1 MKQNRAFFLLLPVL
15 FLISYSCGLKG
26 PRATIAEE
34 KKIITT
40 YPFGDPDP
48 VPILARSRNAAIYP
62 YFRFDGFSNAGR
74 DQEWKVVRLENE
86 YIKVFVLPE
95 AGGKIWGAIEKS
107 TGRDFIY
114 LNDVMKFRDV
124 AMRGPWTSGGIEFN
138 FGLIGHTPATATP
151 VDYVLQ
157 ENNDGSVSCI
167 VGGMDLPSRTQW
179 RVRIRLPKDAAQ
191 FETLS
196 FWYNPTPLHQ
206 SYYHW
211 MNAAV
216 HAREDLQ
223 FYYPGNYYIG
233 HGGDAHPWPVN
244 EKGIDLSLYRNHN
257 FGGHKSLHVL
267 GGAADFSGGYWH
279 DLGFGFGHWSKF
291 DDMPGRKIWSWALSR
306 SGAIWEDLLTD
317 RNGQYVEVQAG
328 RQLSQATLSSGIDT
342 PFTQAAFLPYAADT
356 WKEVWFPVKQI
367 GGLVAANPDGALNVS
382 RNGGKTRI
390 AFNALRPIQSE
401 LSVTAGSVAL
411 LREQLNL
418 APMQVL
424 EREIDIPA
432 AEQDIRIALESQLLW
447 RSAPGPGP
455 AFERPVIAPP
465 EKANSTAE
473 KAYLTGRQHELMREY
488 GRAVDN
494 YSECVKSDPL
504 HIPAMARLAELF
516 YRRTDY
522 GQSLAWARKALEL
535 DTYHPAANFVCGM
548 ILKNSGNLGA
558 AREAL
563 SWAARSPEYRS
574 AAYTLLAEICLRSA
588 NYEEAVAY
596 AGRALDFNRYNISAL
611 SAMAV
616 AHRKLGWQTEAA
628 KAQAEILDRDPLNHL
643 AFAESWF
650 LNPSD
655 RSRDRFTSSIRSELP
670 QETHLELAA
679 YYTGLGLTQEAAQIL
694 RLSPAN
700 PIVDYWLAYFAKDS
714 SPAESK
720 TLLEKA
726 IQASPRLVFPFREE
740 TIPVLE
746 WALAQRRDWKT
757 LYYLALTAWGK
768 GRVEDASRLLNECGN
783 LPDFGPLYLARA
795 ELAKKSKEGP
805 SMDDYIKARDLAPEE
820 WRSWLAIA
828 RRYSELS
835 AFDQAL
841 DMARTGFRKFPEN
854 FMLGMEYA
862 KALIDTKQIQAAL
875 DVLDRLVVL
884 PYENA
889 SEGRILY
896 EKAHLLLAGEG
907 IRNRKY
913 EEALAHIARSREWPE
928 HLGVG
933 KPYDPDERLQAFME
947 SICQSRLGKE
957 TDKAL
962 ANSALEKLKA
972 DLKRSS
978 SWKLELLLTL
988 NR

>member
-1 MKQNRAFFLLLPVL
+1 MKHSRVFFLLLPVF
-15 FLISYSCGLKG
+15 FLISYSCGLRG
-26 PRATIAEE
+26 PKATITEE
-34 KKIITT
+34 KKVITT
-40 YPFGDPDP
+40 YPFSDPDP

-62 YFRFDGFSNAGR
+62 YFRFDGFSIAGR

-86 YIKVFVLPE
+86 YIRVFVLPE

-114 LNDVMKFRDV
+114 LNEVMKFRDV

-151 VDYVLQ
+151 VDYALQ
-157 ENNDGSVSCI
+157 KHDDGSVSCV

-179 RVRIRLPKDAAQ
+179 RVQIRLPKDAAG
-191 FETLS
+191 FETSS

-223 FYYPGNYYIG
+223 FYYPGNCYIG

-342 PFTQAAFLPYAADT
+342 PFTQAAFLPYGADT

-367 GGLVAANPDGALNVS
+367 GGLVAANPDGVLNVS

-390 AFNALRPIQSE
+390 GFNALRPIRSE
-401 LSVTAGSVAL
+401 LSVTAGSTTL
-411 LREQLNL
+411 LQVPLRL
-418 APMQVL
+418 APMQVF
-424 EREIDIPA
+424 EHEIDIPA
-432 AEQDIRIALESQLLW
+432 AEQDIRVGLGSQVLW
-447 RSAPGPGP
+447 RSAPGPEP
-455 AFERPVIAPP
+455 AFQRPVVAPP

-473 KAYLTGRQHELMREY
+473 KAYLSGRQFELMREY
-488 GRAVDN
+488 GKAIDYYAQCAKN
-494 YSECVKSDPL
+494 DPL
-504 HIPAMARLAELF
+504 HIPAMVRLAELY
-516 YRRTDY
+516 YRRMEYD
-522 GQSLAWARKALEL
+522 LALTWARKALGL
-535 DTYHPAANFVCGM
+535 DTYHPAANFVCGT
-548 ILKNSGNLGA
+548 ILKHLGNLGA

-563 SWAARSPEYRS
+563 GYAARSLEYRS
-574 AAYTLLAEICLRSA
+574 AAYTLMAEICIRESA
-588 NYEEAVAY
+588 YEAAAEY
-596 AGRALDFNRYNISAL
+596 AGRALDFNRYNIPAL
-611 SAMAV
+611 GAA
-616 AHRKLGWQTEAA
+616 AIAQRKLGRQAEAA
-628 KAQAEILDRDPLNHL
+628 KALTEIPDRDPLNHL
-643 AFAESWF
+643 ASAETWF
-650 LNPSD
+650 LNPTD
-655 RSRDRFTSSIRSELP
+655 RNRERFTSSIRSELP
-670 QETHLELAA
+670 QETYLELAA
-679 YYTGLGLTQEAAQIL
+679 YYSRLGLAQETSQIL
-694 RLSPAN
+694 RLSPPS
-700 PIVDYWLAYFAKDS
+700 PIVDYWLAHLAKDI

-720 TLLEKA
+720 TLLQKA
-726 IQASPRLVFPFREE
+726 TQASPRLVFPFREE
-740 TIPVLE
+740 AVPALE
-746 WALAQRRDWKT
+746 WALAQHRDWKT
-757 LYYLALTAWGK
+757 LYYLALTAWSK
-768 GRVEDASRLLNECGN
+768 GRFEEASRLLSECGN

-795 ELAKKSKEGP
+795 ELAKIRGQEPGL
-805 SMDDYIKARDLAPEE
+805 DDYLRARELSPEE

-835 AFDQAL
+835 RFDQAL
-841 DMARTGFRKFPEN
+841 DMARMGSSRFPSN

-862 KALIDTKQIQAAL
+862 KALIDTKQFQAAL

-889 SEGRILY
+889 SDGRVLY
-896 EKAHLLLAGEG
+896 EKAHLLLAGEC
-907 IRNRKY
+907 IRDRKY
-913 EEALAHIARSREWPE
+913 EDALAHIAKSREWPE

-933 KPYDPDERLQAFME
+933 KPYEPDERLQAFME
-947 SICQSRLGKE
+947 STCRSRLGKE
-957 TDKAL
+957 TGKAL
-962 ANSALEKLKA
+962 DNSALEKLKA
-972 DLKRSS
+972 DVKRSTP
-978 SWKLELLLTL
+978 WKLELLLAL